1 MKKILLA
8 ALAALTLS
16 PALAQR
22 FCIEGV
28 CDAKATKAY
37 LRAIK
42 TRDADSVEVVNGTF
56 RFEGDAQGQ
65 TLFYVYSNAENSD
78 AVRLIAEGDVRADLK
93 QRTVSGTPENEA
105 FSLWQKRL
113 NEQEDIMREVAAVF
127 KNPAQS
133 QESSDSLRQAL
144 IQRYETAHT
153 TLLALIKDCCEQNKQ
168 HVFPAFF
175 LLENASMMD
184 RETVISLAEEGDPAY
199 MKVKAASS
207 LKNMIGA
214 WKRQAVGAQFT
225 DLEMADTEG
234 KMHKLSEFVGKGK
247 YVLVDFW
254 ASWCG
259 PCRREMPHVKAAY
272 EKYKDK
278 GFDVVGLSFDQ
289 DKEAWTGAIQSLA
302 LPWHHLSDLK
312 GWKCVA
318 GEVYGINSI
327 PATLLV
333 GPDGK
338 IVANNLRGDALE
350 KKLEELLK

>member
-78 AVRLIAEGDVRADLK
+78 AVRLIAEGNVRADLK

-113 NEQEDIMREVAAVF
+113 SEQEDIMREVAAIF

-184 RETVISLAEEGDPAY
+184 RETVVSLAEEGDPAY

-214 WKRQAVGAQFT
+214 WKRQAVGVQFT

>member
-184 RETVISLAEEGDPAY
+184 RETVVSLAEEGDPAY

-214 WKRQAVGAQFT
+214 WKRQAVGVQFT

>member
-133 QESSDSLRQAL
+133 QQSSDSLRQAL

-175 LLENASMMD
+175 LLENASMME

-207 LKNMIGA
+207 LKNMIDA
-214 WKRQAVGAQFT
+214 WKRQAVGVQFT

>member
-113 NEQEDIMREVAAVF
+113 SEQEDIMREVAAVF
-127 KNPAQS
+127 KKPAQS

-184 RETVISLAEEGDPAY
+184 RETVVSLAEEGDPAY

-214 WKRQAVGAQFT
+214 WKRQAVGVQFT

>member
-22 FCIEGV
+22 FCIEGI

-133 QESSDSLRQAL
+133 QQSSDSLRQAL

-175 LLENASMMD
+175 LLENASMME

-214 WKRQAVGAQFT
+214 WKRQAVGVQFT

>member
-175 LLENASMMD
+175 LLENASMME

-214 WKRQAVGAQFT
+214 WKRQAVGVQFT

-272 EKYKDK
+272 EKYKGK

>member
-175 LLENASMMD
+175 LLENASMME

-214 WKRQAVGAQFT
+214 WKRQAVGVQFT

-302 LPWHHLSDLK
+302 LPWHHLSDVK

>member
-133 QESSDSLRQAL
+133 QQSSDSLRQAL

-214 WKRQAVGAQFT
+214 WKRQAVGTQFT

>member
-175 LLENASMMD
+175 LLENASMME

-214 WKRQAVGAQFT
+214 WKRQAVGTQFT

>member
-65 TLFYVYSNAENSD
+65 TLFYVYSNAENND

-175 LLENASMMD
+175 LLENASMME

-214 WKRQAVGAQFT
+214 WKRRAVGVQFT

-234 KMHKLSEFVGKGK
+234 KMHKRSEVVGKGK

>member
-78 AVRLIAEGDVRADLK
+78 AVRLIAEGNVRADLK

-175 LLENASMMD
+175 LLENASMME

>member
-78 AVRLIAEGDVRADLK
+78 AVRLIAEGNVRADLK

-175 LLENASMMD
+175 LLENASMME

-214 WKRQAVGAQFT
+214 WKRQAVGVQFT

-350 KKLEELLK
+350 KKLEKLLK

>member
-175 LLENASMMD
+175 LLENASMME

-207 LKNMIGA
+207 LKNMIGT
-214 WKRQAVGAQFT
+214 WKRQAVGVQFT

>member
-65 TLFYVYSNAENSD
+65 TLFYVYSNAENND

-175 LLENASMMD
+175 LLENASMME

>member
-144 IQRYETAHT
+144 IQRYETALT

-175 LLENASMMD
+175 LLENASMME

>member
-175 LLENASMMD
+175 LLENASMME
-184 RETVISLAEEGDPAY
+184 RETVVSLAEEGDPAY

-214 WKRQAVGAQFT
+214 WKRQAVGVQFT

>member
-65 TLFYVYSNAENSD
+65 TLFYVYSNAENND
-78 AVRLIAEGDVRADLK
+78 AVRLIAEGDVRAYLK

-133 QESSDSLRQAL
+133 QQSSDSLRQAL

-175 LLENASMMD
+175 LLENASMME

>member
-113 NEQEDIMREVAAVF
+113 SEQEDIMREVAAIF

-175 LLENASMMD
+175 LLENASMME

-214 WKRQAVGAQFT
+214 WKRQAVGVQFT

>member
-78 AVRLIAEGDVRADLK
+78 AVRLIAEGNVRADLK

-214 WKRQAVGAQFT
+214 WKRQAVGVQFT

>member
-65 TLFYVYSNAENSD
+65 TLFYVYSNAENND

-113 NEQEDIMREVAAVF
+113 SEQEDIMREVAAVF

-133 QESSDSLRQAL
+133 QQSSDSLRQAL

-175 LLENASMMD
+175 LLENASMME

-207 LKNMIGA
+207 LKNMIDA
-214 WKRQAVGAQFT
+214 WKRQAVGVQFT

>member
-65 TLFYVYSNAENSD
+65 TLFYVYSNAESSD

-214 WKRQAVGAQFT
+214 WKRQAVGVQFT

>member
-144 IQRYETAHT
+144 IQRYETALT

-168 HVFPAFF
+168 HIFPAFF

-214 WKRQAVGAQFT
+214 WKRQAVGVQFT

-234 KMHKLSEFVGKGK
+234 KIHKLSEFVGKGK

-318 GEVYGINSI
+318 GEIYGINSI

>member
-65 TLFYVYSNAENSD
+65 TLFYVYSNAENND

-133 QESSDSLRQAL
+133 QQSSDSLRQAL

-175 LLENASMMD
+175 LLENASMME

-199 MKVKAASS
+199 MTVKAASS

-214 WKRQAVGAQFT
+214 WKRQAVGVQFT

>member
-78 AVRLIAEGDVRADLK
+78 AVRLIAEGNVRADLK

-113 NEQEDIMREVAAVF
+113 SEQEDIMREVAAVF

-175 LLENASMMD
+175 LLENASMME

-214 WKRQAVGAQFT
+214 WKRQAVGVQFT

>member
-65 TLFYVYSNAENSD
+65 TLFYVYSNAENND

-175 LLENASMMD
+175 LLENASMME

-214 WKRQAVGAQFT
+214 WKRQAVGTQFT

-302 LPWHHLSDLK
+302 LHCHHLSDLK

>member
-175 LLENASMMD
+175 LLENASMME

-199 MKVKAASS
+199 MKVKAESS

-214 WKRQAVGAQFT
+214 WKRQAVGVQFT

>member
-127 KNPAQS
+127 KKPAQS

-214 WKRQAVGAQFT
+214 WKRQAVGVQFT

>member
-113 NEQEDIMREVAAVF
+113 SEQEDIMREVAAVF

-175 LLENASMMD
+175 LLENASMME

-272 EKYKDK
+272 EKFKDK

>member
-65 TLFYVYSNAENSD
+65 TLFYVYSNAENND

-278 GFDVVGLSFDQ
+278 GFDVVGIYFDQ

>member
-214 WKRQAVGAQFT
+214 WKRQAVGVQFT

-272 EKYKDK
+272 EKFKEK

>member
-144 IQRYETAHT
+144 IQRYETALT

-214 WKRQAVGAQFT
+214 WKRQAVGVQFT

>member
-78 AVRLIAEGDVRADLK
+78 AVRLIAEGNVRADLK

-105 FSLWQKRL
+105 FSLWQKRF

-175 LLENASMMD
+175 LLENASMME

-214 WKRQAVGAQFT
+214 WKRQAVGVQFT

-272 EKYKDK
+272 EKFKDK

>member
-113 NEQEDIMREVAAVF
+113 SEQEDIMREVAAIF

-184 RETVISLAEEGDPAY
+184 RETVVSLAEEGDPAY

>member
-175 LLENASMMD
+175 LLENASMME

-214 WKRQAVGAQFT
+214 WKRQAVGVQFT

-254 ASWCG
+254 ASWCR

>member
-65 TLFYVYSNAENSD
+65 TLFYVYSNAENND

-175 LLENASMMD
+175 LLENASMME

-214 WKRQAVGAQFT
+214 WKRQAVGVQFT

-247 YVLVDFW
+247 YVLVDFC

>member
-214 WKRQAVGAQFT
+214 WKRQAVGVQFT

-289 DKEAWTGAIQSLA
+289 DKEAWTDAIQSLA

>member
-113 NEQEDIMREVAAVF
+113 SEQEDIMREVAAVF

-144 IQRYETAHT
+144 IQRYETAPT

-214 WKRQAVGAQFT
+214 WKRQAVGVQFT

-259 PCRREMPHVKAAY
+259 PCRREIPHVKAAY

>member
-153 TLLALIKDCCEQNKQ
+153 PLLALIKDCCEQNKQ

-175 LLENASMMD
+175 LLENASMME

-214 WKRQAVGAQFT
+214 WKRQAVGVQFT

-234 KMHKLSEFVGKGK
+234 KMHKLSEVVGKGK

>member
-133 QESSDSLRQAL
+133 QQSSDSLRQAL

-153 TLLALIKDCCEQNKQ
+153 TLLTLIKDCCEQNKQ

-175 LLENASMMD
+175 LLENASMME

-234 KMHKLSEFVGKGK
+234 KMHKLSEFVGNGK